1 MDGVTLPLFLG
12 AMFVGGLTSGLAGFA
27 MGLVVSG
34 ICLHFVP
41 PLENAALIVGYSVV
55 TQSYGIWKLRQ
66 VLRWRQVAPLIIGG
80 ALGAPA
86 GTALLTTVDPAS
98 LRSAVGGL
106 LVLYGAYG
114 LARPKFRPIHA
125 GRGADFGVGFFNGL
139 LGGLTGLAGV
149 IVAVYC
155 QLRDWTKDVQR
166 AVFQPVT
173 LSAALFSLLSLA
185 IAGAVTAE
193 TVIHYLLGLPFM
205 AAGVWSGFHLYGKLD
220 DAAFRKVILALL
232 LLSGLTL
239 LLPASIFG
247 R

>member
-1 MDGVTLPLFLG
+1 MTLGLFLG
-12 AMFVGGLTSGLAGFA
+12 AMFVGGMTSGVAGFA

-34 ICLHFVP
+34 ICLHILP
-41 PLENAALIVGYSVV
+41 PMENAALIVGYSVV
-55 TQSYGIWKLRQ
+55 TQSYGIWKLRHA
-66 VLRWRQVAPLIIGG
+66 LNWRQVSPLMIGG
-80 ALGAPA
+80 AIGAPA
-86 GTALLTTVDPAS
+86 GAALLTAIDPAT
-98 LRSAVGGL
+98 LRGGVGIL

-114 LARPKFRPIHA
+114 LVRPRIRPIHA
-125 GRGADFGVGFFNGL
+125 GRPTDFAVGFFNGL
-139 LGGLTGLAGV
+139 LGGLTGLAGI

-173 LSAALFSLLSLA
+173 LSAALFSLASLGA
-185 IAGAVTAE
+185 AGALTGE
-193 TVIHYLLGLPFM
+193 TVKHYLLGLPFM
-205 AAGVWSGFHLYGKLD
+205 AAGVWSGFHLYGRLD

-239 LLPASIFG
+239 IAPALLLG